1 MSETTNI
8 ANELEKLDELRT
20 RGVITSEEF
29 EARKRSIFSPTAPTT
44 KVKQKRPGT
53 FLAVSIIAASLLVGA
68 AYGGN
73 GAVILGTMFGLFFYL
88 LPAFIAY
95 QRWHANRHAI
105 LVINLF
111 LGWSIIGWLGAL
123 IWSATSATTKS
134 TAASVA
140 LIVGALAASSMLS
153 ADARSEELYPNITR
167 EHIAAYRDLDDKAYL
182 CESKSILKAKLS
194 DADDSRL
201 HRAIYLAAENAK
213 IDRKAI
219 MDDPNRF
226 SKSSEYDK
234 IWNAMEFIHYPNRP
248 TERVSGGLR
257 YTMTESEWLSE
268 KQRRLQLATEWCT
281 SVSRQLRTMLQILD
295 APR

>member
-1 MSETTNI
+1 M
-8 ANELEKLDELRT
+8 ANVLNVALEIEKLDELRT
-20 RGVITSEEF
+20 RKVITDEEF
-29 EARKRSIFSPTAPTT
+29 ADRKAKLLAPT
-44 KVKQKRPGT
+44 KPGNSPKQKRPGT
-53 FLAVSIIAASLLVGA
+53 ILAVSVIAVSLLAGA

-73 GAVILGTMFGLFFYL
+73 GAVILGTMFGLFIYL

-123 IWSATSATTKS
+123 IWSATSASTKS
-134 TAASVA
+134 TTAVA
-140 LIVGALAASSMLS
+140 LAGGVLGASSMFS
-153 ADARSEELYPNITR
+153 ADVRAQELYPNIAR

-182 CESKSILKAKLS
+182 CESKKILKAKLS

-219 MDDPNRF
+219 MDDPNRWL
-226 SKSSEYDK
+226 KSSEYDK
-234 IWNAMEFIHYPNRP
+234 IWDAMEFIHYPNRP

-257 YTMTESEWLSE
+257 YTMTESEWLGE

-281 SVSRQLRTMLQILD
+281 SVARQLRTMLQILD